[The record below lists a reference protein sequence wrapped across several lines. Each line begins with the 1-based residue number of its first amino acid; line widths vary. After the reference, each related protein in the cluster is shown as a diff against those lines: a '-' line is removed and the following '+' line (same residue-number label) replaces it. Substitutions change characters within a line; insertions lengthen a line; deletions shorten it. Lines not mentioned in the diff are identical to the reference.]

1 MRTHSI
7 YIVIIIFLLCA
18 LWLKG
23 CDKPL
28 PVVVKKNY
36 IKTVSVNTQVFT
48 DSINKLQSDYSKLE
62 KQKAKVK
69 LIPYAVLQGYPIPDS
84 SCKPL
89 VDTLL
94 SEIAKERVLLKID
107 SSMIGNLQNE
117 KQLLIKK
124 DSVTLK
130 ELIVC
135 QKDNDTLSMNNTKLI
150 ADKEAMSK
158 KVTVVSAIF
167 MVVGSIISAF
177 ILF

>member
-7 YIVIIIFLLCA
+7 YIVIILLLCCM
-18 LWLKG
+18 LWVKS

-28 PVVVKKNY
+28 PVINKKDY
-36 IKTVSVNTQVFT
+36 VKTVVVNTQVFT
-48 DSINKLQSDYSKLE
+48 DSINKLQANYNKLQ

-69 LIPYAVLQGYPIPDS
+69 LIPYAVLQSYVVPDS

-94 SEIAKERVLLKID
+94 SEITKERVLLKID
-107 SSMIGNLQNE
+107 SLMIGNLQTE

-130 ELIVC
+130 ELGVC
-135 QKDNDTLSMNNTKLI
+135 QKDNDRLITTNVELNKDNVKL
-150 ADKEAMSK
+150 K
-158 KVTVVSAIF
+158 KKATIINAIFIVVSSVITAI
-167 MVVGSIISAF
+167 
-177 ILF
+177 IL

>member
-7 YIVIIIFLLCA
+7 YIVIILLLCCM
-18 LWLKG
+18 LWVKS

-28 PVVVKKNY
+28 PIIIKKDY
-36 IKTVSVNTQVFT
+36 VKTVSANTQVFT
-48 DSINKLQSDYSKLE
+48 DSINKLQAEYSKLE
-62 KQKAKVK
+62 KQKTKVK
-69 LIPYAVLQGYPIPDS
+69 LIPYAVLQSYVVPDS

-107 SSMIGNLQNE
+107 SLMIGNLQTE

-130 ELIVC
+130 ELVVC
-135 QKDNDTLSMNNTKLI
+135 QKDNDSLITTNVELSKDNVKL
-150 ADKEAMSK
+150 K
-158 KVTVVSAIF
+158 KKATIIGVIF
-167 MVVGSIISAF
+167 MVIGSVITAII
-177 ILF
+177 L